1 MPKIWKI
8 KAWFHSKVSKI
19 LGLAMLAG
27 LVFLIYLVL
36 TNAGGLWD
44 HISGLFGFRQ

>member
-8 KAWFHSKVSKI
+8 KAWFHSKVSKV
-19 LGLAMLAG
+19 LGLLLLAAAA
-27 LVFLIYLVL
+27 VVIYLAL
-36 TNAGGLWD
+36 TGAGGVWE